1 MAAGE
6 PGKFAPRT
14 VPYSGELKDGLM
26 LTFRGTRESKQLY
39 ATVLI
44 TNYSRN
50 DNTFK
55 PVIGRYSYDGNDFG
69 VNDVTYENGAFTF
82 TPTGNVQGDFQVA
95 FLQLDLDGTSSG
107 G

>member
-1 MAAGE
+1 MAA
-6 PGKFAPRT
+6 PGASKFEPRT

-69 VNDVTYENGAFTF
+69 VNDVKYENGAFTF
-82 TPTGNVQGDFQVA
+82 TPTGNVQDSFQVA
-95 FLQLDLDGTSSG
+95 FLELDLDGTSSG